1 MTEDDIAGEELE
13 DGAKT
18 VLLKGA
24 DDSVGS
30 AVASVVAKG
39 VGLSVGIAV
48 ADVVG
53 KGMELNAG
61 IPVVKGTTGVDVFG
75 TER

>member
-1 MTEDDIAGEELE
+1 M
-13 DGAKT
+13 
-18 VLLKGA
+18 VLTGA

-39 VGLSVGIAV
+39 VGPSVGIAV

-75 TER
+75 TGR